1 MILGLP
7 LRAGAGP
14 HRGHPRPDPQCGA
27 LLAGVIVGI
36 VALSVSLGALVAFV
50 IVMVVYQQVENYLLQ
65 PTIIGKA
72 TNVSGFTVLVSV
84 LVFGSL
90 FGIVGA
96 IIGVLT
102 AAAIEIIID
111 ESTAS
116 RRALIAADD
125 AARDQPA

>member
-1 MILGLP
+1 M
-7 LRAGAGP
+7 
-14 HRGHPRPDPQCGA
+14 
-27 LLAGVIVGI
+27 
-36 VALSVSLGALVAFV
+36 

-96 IIGVLT
+96 IIGVRPPPRSRSSY
-102 AAAIEIIID
+102 

>member
-1 MILGLP
+1 
-7 LRAGAGP
+7 
-14 HRGHPRPDPQCGA
+14 
-27 LLAGVIVGI
+27 
-36 VALSVSLGALVAFV
+36 
-50 IVMVVYQQVENYLLQ
+50 MVVYQQVENYLLQ

-96 IIGVLT
+96 IIGVPT
-102 AAAIEIIID
+102 AAIEIIID

-125 AARDQPA
+125 AARDQPVEGRCPAAGQRPSCQSSKSRDLRDDGSPCPG

>member
-1 MILGLP
+1 
-7 LRAGAGP
+7 
-14 HRGHPRPDPQCGA
+14 
-27 LLAGVIVGI
+27 
-36 VALSVSLGALVAFV
+36 
-50 IVMVVYQQVENYLLQ
+50 MVVYQQVENYLLQ

-96 IIGVLT
+96 IIGVPT